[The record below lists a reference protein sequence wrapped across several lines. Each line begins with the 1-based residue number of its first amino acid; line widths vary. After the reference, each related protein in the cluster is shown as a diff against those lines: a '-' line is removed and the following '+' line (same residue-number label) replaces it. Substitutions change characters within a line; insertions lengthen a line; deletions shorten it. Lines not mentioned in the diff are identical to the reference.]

1 MNDRSIN
8 TWTFDPCRTFAM
20 HSRQDSNKTDG
31 TATSMP
37 QSVLSQYDQI
47 VINPCLCGGPDTLR
61 PSLLVSRT
69 LSRTL
74 SRSSL
79 PHRAEFLLADNIC
92 LPFPIDAEA
101 SSILTSTTASSSSVS
116 TSSIQTFVTPPVAST
131 RPDNEPARQR
141 SIMLHRTSA
150 TVQRPPALP
159 RPPPRPIR
167 RVCLSKD
174 KNCTCLYHQT
184 LERSL
189 GPIDIDEFCDE
200 AASVDEER
208 EKIVVASILEDLDQS
223 FRSVRRGDPGEQK
236 TRSPSASSLCSK
248 RSKSSLASGETSTSS
263 DTTEDPSWQVR
274 VTVTRSRGVPGS
286 RGVQQQEEEEKVKPS
301 HEGSDDVV
309 SLAESTSS
317 RVTGPVL
324 EECGAEVVEVGHEE
338 LSIIDEFILDELDL
352 SRELMGYME
361 GTAAEEIDQ
370 YNTTDIRRWDSD
382 REMDSIPGASSPGK
396 SRGSSG
402 RRSHASS
409 FYPYSIPESA
419 AEI

>member
-8 TWTFDPCRTFAM
+8 TWTFDPFGTFAM
-20 HSRQDSNKTDG
+20 QSRQDSNKTEG
-31 TATSMP
+31 TATSMLQ

-47 VINPCLCGGPDTLR
+47 VISPFSLCGGPDTLR
-61 PSLLVSRT
+61 RPSLLLSRT

-79 PHRAEFLLADNIC
+79 PHRAEYLLADNLC

-101 SSILTSTTASSSSVS
+101 SSVLTSTTTSSSSVS
-116 TSSIQTFVTPPVAST
+116 TSSIQTFVTPPVVST
-131 RPDNEPARQR
+131 RQQDNEPAAQQR

-159 RPPPRPIR
+159 RPPARPIR
-167 RVCLSKD
+167 RVCLSND
-174 KNCTCLYHQT
+174 KNCTCPYHQT
-184 LERSL
+184 LERSI
-189 GPIDIDEFCDE
+189 GPIDIDEFCDD
-200 AASVDEER
+200 AASADEER
-208 EKIVVASILEDLDQS
+208 ERTVVASILEDLDQS
-223 FRSVRRGDPGEQK
+223 FRSVRRGGPGEQK

-263 DTTEDPSWQVR
+263 DTTDDPSWQVR
-274 VTVTRSRGVPGS
+274 VTVTRSRGA
-286 RGVQQQEEEEKVKPS
+286 QQQQEEKVKPS
-301 HEGSDDVV
+301 PKDSDDVV

-317 RVTGPVL
+317 RVTGPVF
-324 EECGAEVVEVGHEE
+324 EECGTEVVEAGQEE
-338 LSIIDEFILDELDL
+338 LSIVDEFILDELEL

-370 YNTTDIRRWDSD
+370 DNTTDIRRWDSD

-396 SRGSSG
+396 SRGSSD
-402 RRSHASS
+402 RRSHVSS